1 MLQDRPLHAWHA
13 VIVIVALW
21 VLTVTPGIGEV
32 WLLGCMTVDD
42 IPGQTSACARKPSKG
57 KHAIKT
63 LAINLAQDF
72 MVLV

>member
-1 MLQDRPLHAWHA
+1 M
-13 VIVIVALW
+13 
-21 VLTVTPGIGEV
+21 LTVILGIGEV

-42 IPGQTSACARKPSKG
+42 IPGQTSACAGKPSKG

-72 MVLV
+72 IDLV